1 LKPSCPPA
9 KNSETSKLDLQ
20 HCRASLNFAQDPTT
34 PSKQHSPVTAMAETM
49 RALVTQGDKTAKV
62 QEVPRPQPGP
72 GEILIKVSVVAQNP
86 TDWKS
91 TASAPAGRTVGCDFA
106 GTIADPNGTSFKQGQ
121 RVAGWVHGVSVDPPR
136 GAFAEYLVTESTLVF
151 PVPDKITDS
160 EAAVVSLA
168 FATSV
173 QALFQRLGLPEPESP
188 AKEPVPVL
196 INGATG
202 SVGLYAIQLAK
213 KAGLYVI
220 ATGGKNNHELLKSLG
235 ADVTIDYRDADW
247 IDQVRKAANDNLQ
260 YVFDT
265 ISEVETTK
273 AVVKTVSQ
281 KGGHV
286 MCILP
291 RKADEVGA
299 PEGVKVESTLAYTVF
314 GRKLTYGAFDNI
326 DGAKPEDKKFWEK
339 YLKLLPKWLE
349 DGSIKPN
356 PPKEFG
362 GLKDIPKG
370 FDLQAKG
377 GVSAE
382 KLVYRTAQ

>member
-1 LKPSCPPA
+1 
-9 KNSETSKLDLQ
+9 
-20 HCRASLNFAQDPTT
+20 
-34 PSKQHSPVTAMAETM
+34 MAETM

-362 GLKDIPKG
+362 GLEDIPKG